1 MTSFINKCYNLINPN
16 KQRSIAL
23 LYQKIFTNE
32 EPYHIGL
39 GGLSKFPEHRH
50 ADFEFNF
57 CIDGEF
63 DIIIDKKNYHV
74 KKGCTSFIPPMCAHE
89 VPSHEGERTVLTL
102 IVGMS
107 LLNKHFKDFSRTSS
121 TPSVYDLNTDEFKKI
136 KELFFE
142 CAEIKHST
150 EPGAELLMIGNIY
163 KILAYFSKILAKSD
177 KSRNKSS
184 DYRAVE
190 NIEKA
195 IELIHY
201 NYKEALTLE
210 HVAELTGYSKSN
222 FCKIFKKVVG
232 ESFHQALNR
241 RRVECAAGL
250 LSASN
255 MSISDIS
262 CEVGFSETKAFCR
275 VFKSV
280 WGVTPGQYRKSGA
293 S

>member
-1 MTSFINKCYNLINPN
+1 M
-16 KQRSIAL
+16 

-74 KKGCTSFIPPMCAHE
+74 KKGCTSFVPPMCAHE

-262 CEVGFSETKAFCR
+262 CEVGFSEPKAFCR

-280 WGVTPGQYRKSGA
+280 WGVTPGHYRKS
-293 S
+293 SVS